1 MEFNIVYFAFV
12 GPKYGGVEQKIIAQ
26 FDALAKQRAN
36 VILYFVCSF
45 SPKGIFAGEINK
57 RPNIK
62 VLVNTSGKVKNPFS
76 RRKEKFQL
84 ISNVLKDYNPKNTI
98 VYFRYPDP
106 DFLFLNLL
114 KVCKEYKFVTEH
126 QEIENTFKKSR
137 FTGSYLG
144 YVLETI
150 YGRTVRKRICAF
162 VGVTREISDF
172 EVKRSCEPKK
182 RKITIGN
189 GIDVQ
194 KYPMRIMNNEHPEI
208 IKILFVGSG
217 YRRHGLD
224 RIIKGI
230 AIHMNSEKKPYKI
243 NLRIAGDCLEMNENR
258 KLVKKLKVG
267 EYVEFLGEKNN
278 SELDEH
284 FNWAD
289 IAAGN
294 LGFHRVGLKYASNLK
309 TKEYFS
315 RGIPFFES
323 TTDEDFADSK
333 YVFKADSNE
342 TPINMDEI
350 ISFALKSRSDSEH
363 PKVMRNYAAVNLD
376 WSIKMQK
383 LMLFL
388 ESLFKNPQAPL
399 EFFDGAARL
408 HLAHNNL

>member
-1 MEFNIVYFAFV
+1 MDFNIVYFAV
-12 GPKYGGVEQKIIAQ
+12 VAHKYGGVEQKIIAQ
-26 FDALAKQRAN
+26 FDALVKQRTN
-36 VILYFVCSF
+36 VILYLVCSF
-45 SPKGIFAGEINK
+45 SPIGIFAGEINK

-62 VLVNTSGKVKNPFS
+62 VVVNTSSKVKNPFS

-84 ISNVLKDYNPKNTI
+84 IAKVLKDYNPQNTI

-106 DFLFLNLL
+106 DFLFLKFL
-114 KVCKEYKFVTEH
+114 KAFKEYKFVTEH

-144 YVLETI
+144 YMLETI
-150 YGRTVRKRICAF
+150 YGRNVRKRICAF

-172 EVKRSCEPKK
+172 EVKRSGEPKK

-189 GIDVQ
+189 GVDVQ

-230 AIHMNSEKKPYKI
+230 AIYINSGENRYKI
-243 NLRIAGDCLEMNENR
+243 NLRIAGDCPEMNENR
-258 KLVKKLKVG
+258 KLVKKLKIN
-267 EYVEFLGEKNN
+267 EYVEFLGDKNN
-278 SELDEH
+278 YELDEH

-289 IAAGN
+289 IGAGN

-323 TTDEDFADSK
+323 TTDEDF
-333 YVFKADSNE
+333 E
-342 TPINMDEI
+342 IPNMC
-350 ISFALKSRSDSEH
+350 LR
-363 PKVMRNYAAVNLD
+363 LT
-376 WSIKMQK
+376 QTK
-383 LMLFL
+383 LLLIWM
-388 ESLFKNPQAPL
+388 K
-399 EFFDGAARL
+399 
-408 HLAHNNL
+408 